1 MKKIILVEYHNWKC
15 QYIPYF
21 FLLKVLKKKNN
32 TVESFITFSFF
43 LTDSSFK
50 RFIDSIK
57 IFLGNIFSLK
67 GFGFAKSIG
76 VNKIFTPKIKKNH
89 ISKALDFLEKFQ
101 KKKNSRERIINL
113 KINNVHVGDII
124 YDSYLKSYNV
134 PTIKVLDPK
143 FINFF
148 KNFITLFFYWEDYFK
163 KNNVKTVMI
172 VHDTYLTGIPA
183 RIAISKK
190 IKTIVPTTSKIYQLN
205 KKIPNTG
212 KEFLFYKNK
221 FSKLK
226 KTFKKTALKYSQK
239 ELVQKFKGIKFNY
252 YYPDANE
259 SPFKKIYSKK
269 KIRSNNKYKVLI
281 LTHSFIDSP
290 NVFGGA
296 LFPDTYQW
304 LIFLLKIS
312 KETNYQW
319 YIKTHSGF
327 NNYEDP
333 TIKIVKNLI
342 INHSNI
348 IWLDSR
354 TSHIQIINEGIDAV
368 LTSYG
373 SAGSE
378 YPFFNIPVINASL
391 NNPHIKYNFNI
402 HPKSIKSLKTIIYD
416 LPKIKLKINK
426 DEIREYFFMHK
437 ILPQENW
444 LGININE
451 FIYKMGGEK
460 KMYSNKNTY
469 NLLMSKIN
477 EKKVLDNLKKF
488 ISTKG
493 YSFEYNL
500 IKYIQTI
507 NKL

>member
-1 MKKIILVEYHNWKC
+1 M
-15 QYIPYF
+15 
-21 FLLKVLKKKNN
+21 
-32 TVESFITFSFF
+32 
-43 LTDSSFK
+43 
-50 RFIDSIK
+50 
-57 IFLGNIFSLK
+57 
-67 GFGFAKSIG
+67 
-76 VNKIFTPKIKKNH
+76 
-89 ISKALDFLEKFQ
+89 
-101 KKKNSRERIINL
+101 
-113 KINNVHVGDII
+113 
-124 YDSYLKSYNV
+124 
-134 PTIKVLDPK
+134 
-143 FINFF
+143 
-148 KNFITLFFYWEDYFK
+148 
-163 KNNVKTVMI
+163 
-172 VHDTYLTGIPA
+172 
-183 RIAISKK
+183 
-190 IKTIVPTTSKIYQLN
+190 
-205 KKIPNTG
+205 
-212 KEFLFYKNK
+212 
-221 FSKLK
+221 
-226 KTFKKTALKYSQK
+226 
-239 ELVQKFKGIKFNY
+239 
-252 YYPDANE
+252 
-259 SPFKKIYSKK
+259 
-269 KIRSNNKYKVLI
+269 
-281 LTHSFIDSP
+281 
-290 NVFGGA
+290 
-296 LFPDTYQW
+296 
-304 LIFLLKIS
+304 IFLLKIS

-342 INHSNI
+342 SNHSNI

-368 LTSYG
+368 FTSYG